1 MACQAPRPVRHSS
14 CTSAGIPTPARAS
27 SRWVLATARAPAT
40 GSTGAVP
47 NARVSCPTPSRST
60 SDQSAGGSC
69 EECWNGA
76 TCPEVA
82 SAPTQTPY
90 SCAAFSRT
98 DIRGM
103 RSLTRSA
110 GEAAESRHRSA
121 GAVISIAMCGSP

>member
-1 MACQAPRPVRHSS
+1 M
-14 CTSAGIPTPARAS
+14 PAAAI
-27 SRWVLATARAPAT
+27 SRWLLATARAPAT

-47 NARVSCPTPSRST
+47 KGRVSCPTPSRSM
-60 SDQSAGGSC
+60 SDQSAGGSS

-90 SCAAFSRT
+90 NCATFCRT
-98 DIRGM
+98 DMRGM

-110 GEAAESRHRSA
+110 ARAAGSRHGSA
-121 GAVISIAMCGSP
+121 RVVFSVAMCGRP